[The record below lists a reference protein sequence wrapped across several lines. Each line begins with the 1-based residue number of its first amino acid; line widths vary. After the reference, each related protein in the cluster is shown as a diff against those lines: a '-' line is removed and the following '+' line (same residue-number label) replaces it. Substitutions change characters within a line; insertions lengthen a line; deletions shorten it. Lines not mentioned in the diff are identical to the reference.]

1 MTPLRYAVSPQPLTE
16 VKAISIANKK
26 TSQNRYINL
35 PGLFGTVLPLNK
47 RVPVRYLKIG
57 WAYKVLFS
65 WFGLC
70 CFGAATLEFKG
81 RDIVSIEDFSQAE
94 INHIL
99 DVAKTMEPHAKGG
112 SDLLKGK
119 ILATLFF
126 EPSTRT
132 RLSFESAMLKLG
144 GGNIG
149 FAEPDISSI
158 RKGENLAD
166 TIRTVENYA
175 DVIALRHNLE
185 GAAKLA
191 SEFSTIPIINAGT
204 GAEEHPTQA
213 LIDLYTIRK
222 DKGKIDGLKIALMG
236 DLRYGRTVHS
246 LAYALALYNVE
257 LFLVS
262 PETLRMRKDVLQT
275 IKNKIPVY
283 ETTLEKVMPQIDVLY
298 VTRIQ
303 KERFPDAAEFA
314 KVKGAYRID
323 LKILENAKTD
333 LAILH
338 PLPRVDEIAPEVDA
352 TPQARYFQ
360 QMWNGVVVRMALLSL
375 VLGAVE

>member
-1 MTPLRYAVSPQPLTE
+1 L
-16 VKAISIANKK
+16 
-26 TSQNRYINL
+26 
-35 PGLFGTVLPLNK
+35 
-47 RVPVRYLKIG
+47 
-57 WAYKVLFS
+57 
-65 WFGLC
+65 
-70 CFGAATLEFKG
+70 GAHHLEFKG
-81 RDIVSIEDFSQAE
+81 RDIISIEDFSQAE

-99 DVAKTMEPHAKGG
+99 NVTAQMEPYAKGG

-132 RLSFESAMLKLG
+132 RLSFETAMLKLG
-144 GGNIG
+144 GSYIG
-149 FAEPDISSI
+149 FAEPDVSSA

-175 DVIALRHNLE
+175 DVIALRHSLE
-185 GAAKLA
+185 GSAKLA
-191 SEFSTIPIINAGT
+191 AEFSKVPIINAGT

-222 DKGKIDGLKIALMG
+222 EKGKLDGLKIALVG

-246 LAYALALYNVE
+246 LAYGLAKYNVE

-262 PETLRMRKDVLQT
+262 PETLRMRKDVIQG
-275 IKNKIPVY
+275 IKNRIPVA
-283 ETTLEKVMPQIDVLY
+283 ENVNLEKIIPQLDVLY

-303 KERFPDAAEFA
+303 KERFLDAAEYA
-314 KVKGAYRID
+314 KVKGAYRVD
-323 LKILENAKTD
+323 LKAIEKAKKD

-338 PLPRVDEIAPEVDA
+338 PLPRVDEIAPEVDN
-352 TPQARYFQ
+352 TPQAKYFTQ
-360 QMWNGVVVRMALLSL
+360 VWNGVVVRMALLSL
-375 VLGAVE
+375 VLGAVS